1 MQIFIKTKLGKT
13 ITIDV
18 GPNDYIDYVK
28 SKIQD
33 KEGIRPDQQR
43 LIFAGKQLE
52 DFRTLAEYKIQ
63 KESTLHLVLR
73 LGMGTYCYV
82 IYDEGKKL
90 KISRYCD
97 CCCNTL
103 WLKERIEEELGVD
116 KKFQL
121 LKVDGKIM
129 NDNESL
135 ESNKVS
141 DGKEVHLSINISVN
155 EFLKLKNK
163 D

>member
-1 MQIFIKTKLGKT
+1 
-13 ITIDV
+13 
-18 GPNDYIDYVK
+18 
-28 SKIQD
+28 
-33 KEGIRPDQQR
+33 
-43 LIFAGKQLE
+43 
-52 DFRTLAEYKIQ
+52 
-63 KESTLHLVLR
+63 
-73 LGMGTYCYV
+73 MGTYCYI

-90 KISRYCD
+90 KIDGYCD

-103 WLKERIEEELGVD
+103 WLKERIEQQLGVD

-129 NDNESL
+129 NDNEDL
-135 ESNKVS
+135 RSNKIS
-141 DGKEVHLSINISVN
+141 NGKEVHLSINISVN